1 MDDIRV
7 LNSLVDVEKTMPPSS
22 YKLQN
27 HSSKRERES
36 AIIIIV

>member
-27 HSSKRERES
+27 HSSKERES